1 MRDKARDGD
10 GNLLSQQEHLHPRK
24 FHATN
29 GGLAGG
35 WKIEAP
41 KCNNRAVHQM
51 RDGDDKYQGRGAEE
65 RGERAPP
72 PP

>member
-1 MRDKARDGD
+1 
-10 GNLLSQQEHLHPRK
+10 
-24 FHATN
+24 
-29 GGLAGG
+29 LAGG